1 MEVNPNRN
9 MAIVP
14 VTNRTYLAR
23 PHQRTAL
30 AGQDDTKSSENPS
43 KHESRRLRRVIPF
56 EKGHLVDIY
65 I

>member
-1 MEVNPNRN
+1 MGVNPSQN

-14 VTNRTYLAR
+14 ITNRTDLAR

-30 AGQDDTKSSENPS
+30 VSQNNTNSSKNS
-43 KHESRRLRRVIPF
+43 SNRESRRLRGVIPF

-65 I
+65 V